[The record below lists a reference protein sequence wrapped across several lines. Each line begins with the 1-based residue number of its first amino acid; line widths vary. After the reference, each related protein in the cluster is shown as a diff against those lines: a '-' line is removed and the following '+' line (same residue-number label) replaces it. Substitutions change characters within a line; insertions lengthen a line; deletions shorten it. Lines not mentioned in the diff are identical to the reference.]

1 MAGPARA
8 LGSTFDE
15 GVFIAF
21 HGSWN
26 RAPLPQAGYR
36 VTWQPLRGGVPSG
49 GYQTIMRGAS
59 DPTSVRPTGLAIG
72 PDGSLY
78 VAADANQTIW
88 RILNT
93 SGAARAGTAK

>member
-1 MAGPARA
+1 
-8 LGSTFDE
+8 
-15 GVFIAF
+15 
-21 HGSWN
+21 
-26 RAPLPQAGYR
+26 
-36 VTWQPLRGGVPSG
+36 
-49 GYQTIMRGAS
+49 MRGAS